1 MAISIRLN
9 SEDEALFRKYAEM
22 NRMSVSE
29 MVRSTVLAKIE
40 EEYDLKVYREALN
53 DHEMDRKA
61 LSLRETEQKLGL
73 R

>member
-9 SEDEALFRKYAEM
+9 SDDEALFRKYAEM